1 MSKSP
6 FNQRGQIFLAFALLL
21 PILLIIV
28 GLVIDFGRWYSHKAR
43 LQNSADAA
51 VLAGADRI
59 ASVAA
64 ADKEDPQISVNL
76 VSEVPE
82 SYSNDDTA
90 TESTNGDV
98 IALEYANKN
107 SYGEKFNEN
116 ENFEHYAYGDK
127 ETVNPM
133 YYVVELKGK
142 VDHIF
147 SLMNRF
153 GDMNIK
159 LNAVAKVTVKDT
171 PKEENPITPEAE
183 EAIKDL
189 EIKHVIIGNWEVQNY
204 YRNHLKE
211 YEALFGHSLFVG
223 KWNHFKE
230 PKKKIVYEKG
240 NKYRTESI
248 TVKDGTEFATDAN
261 GNNKYSWEELE
272 TINIDFAQDVKFSGR
287 FTEDWDIGY
296 EKPTGI
302 TNMQAMSMSSTVT
315 LDQLNF
321 RVHADINFNAP
332 YLTRPSKTYPDVL
345 WARIES
351 DPMWTQLQNKV
362 MTQLNSV
369 RQIIL
374 NMNASN
380 MDEKYRPLGIFYE
393 GPETNANNPFL
404 KAEERPAYSNIR
416 VSQPVILNL
425 NADFVGFLYMPNSP
439 VVLNGNGKKFQ
450 GFIVAKEYRV
460 LKAAEDFYLESGK
473 YYNNESK
480 TKEYF
485 KIYDGMFIDGN
496 GNVQTKPYTGE
507 LNYGTYDR
515 FFIKEFAD
523 MGYTIDQSATNNLF
537 TSSN

>member
-1 MSKSP
+1 
-6 FNQRGQIFLAFALLL
+6 
-21 PILLIIV
+21 
-28 GLVIDFGRWYSHKAR
+28 
-43 LQNSADAA
+43 
-51 VLAGADRI
+51 
-59 ASVAA
+59 
-64 ADKEDPQISVNL
+64 
-76 VSEVPE
+76 
-82 SYSNDDTA
+82 
-90 TESTNGDV
+90 
-98 IALEYANKN
+98 
-107 SYGEKFNEN
+107 
-116 ENFEHYAYGDK
+116 
-127 ETVNPM
+127 M
-133 YYVVELKGK
+133 YYVIELKNK

-147 SLMNRF
+147 SLMEKF

-159 LNAVAKVTVKDT
+159 AVAVAKIIVKDV
-171 PKEENPITPEAE
+171 PKKENPITPEVEDAL
-183 EAIKDL
+183 KDL
-189 EIKHVIIGNWEVQNY
+189 EIKHVIIGNWEIQNY
-204 YRNHLKE
+204 YRTHLKE
-211 YEALFGHSLFVG
+211 YEAIFGHSLFVG

-230 PKKKIVYEKG
+230 PNKKILYQAG
-240 NKYRTESI
+240 NKYRTESV
-248 TVKDGTEFATDAN
+248 TVKDGTEFATPAN
-261 GNNKYSWEELE
+261 GGNKYSWEELE
-272 TINIDFAQDVKFSGR
+272 TINIDFAQDVKFTGR
-287 FTEDWDIGY
+287 VTEDWDIGY
-296 EKPTGI
+296 EKPI
-302 TNMQAMSMSSTVT
+302 SATNMQALSMSSVVSSE
-315 LDQLNF
+315 QINF
-321 RVHADINFNAP
+321 RVHADINFDEP

-351 DPMWTQLQNKV
+351 DPMWTQLWSGKV
-362 MTQLNSV
+362 MYTLNSV
-369 RQIIL
+369 RQLII

-460 LKAAEDFYLESGK
+460 LKTAEDFYLESGK
-473 YYNNESK
+473 YYNDESK

-485 KIYDGMFIDGN
+485 KIYDGMFVDGN